1 MFRKILIFAMFAT
14 AAGYCFAAEYLPQVV
29 TSEVFYDQD
38 KYAEPTGYYDQLNG
52 MQLSTSETFSAPLQV
67 PAWPLAGTD
76 ADVEIMCV
84 GGACADRSRDNIRIV
99 SKIGADLVVENN
111 FSLGTAG
118 NFEGWSGGANLLHG
132 NQIPVGFDDECAGTE
147 MSLLHREV
155 LEDDGGNVLSVSRSG
170 RKNCGKYGDGYEAF
184 SVRSGMKVNG
194 KKQNTKVV
202 GGDAIVAD
210 TVVKSGQKQATAGRG
225 KKTGNAGRGSVTEE
239 PVWED
244 ANRFVTRE
252 SSKSNLAAGAD
263 ANGEGY
269 VAEQSQEYATIDSDT
284 GELVWE
290 EAGGTDMYQ
299 DYIATE
305 TGVVE
310 PAQEDAVYTETY
322 SDYVAGNSVA
332 DDGAWEDTGYVET
345 YDEYA
350 TGEPIADDGAWEDT
364 GYVETYDDYAS
375 GEPIADD
382 EAWEDTGYV
391 ETYDDYATG
400 EPIAD
405 DGAWEDTG
413 YVETYDEY
421 ATGEPIADDGAW
433 EDTGYVET
441 YDEYATGEPVADD
454 GTWEDT
460 GYVDEYA
467 MEDSGEDEYLWED
480 TAYVDDDD
488 SLDDVLFIDR
498 EVDNSGD
505 YAVRDRMEVEDLWDG
520 APLDDQD
527 YDVEMYAD
535 AEASA
540 RLADQVRSWVVA
552 SGQTLREVLQSWCDK
567 EGWDLVW
574 TTAREYPIEAS
585 AVFKGRFVDVASALV
600 RNFGRAT
607 PVPYAKFYKGNRVLV
622 ISTADE

>member
-38 KYAEPTGYYDQLNG
+38 KYTEPTGYYDQLNG

-225 KKTGNAGRGSVTEE
+225 KKTGKAGRGSVTEE
-239 PVWED
+239 PVWAD

-263 ANGEGY
+263 ANGERY

-310 PAQEDAVYTETY
+310 PAREDAVYTETY

-345 YDEYA
+345 YDDYA
-350 TGEPIADDGAWEDT
+350 SGEPIADDGTWEDT
-364 GYVETYDDYAS
+364 GYVETYDEYAS
-375 GEPIADD
+375 
-382 EAWEDTGYV
+382 
-391 ETYDDYATG
+391 G

-421 ATGEPIADDGAW
+421 ASGEPIADDGA
-433 EDTGYVET
+433 
-441 YDEYATGEPVADD
+441 
-454 GTWEDT
+454 WEDT

-480 TAYVDDDD
+480 TAYVDDGD

-498 EVDNSGD
+498 EVDNSDD